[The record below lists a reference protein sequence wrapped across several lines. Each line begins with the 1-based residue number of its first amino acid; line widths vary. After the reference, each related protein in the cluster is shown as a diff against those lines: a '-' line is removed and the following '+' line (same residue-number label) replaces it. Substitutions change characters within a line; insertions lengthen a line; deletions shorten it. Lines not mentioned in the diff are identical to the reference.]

1 MTVIG
6 LSGYL
11 LDVLFR
17 QIQNRL
23 LWWQPMTNG
32 GGT

>member
-1 MTVIG
+1 
-6 LSGYL
+6 LSGFL

-17 QIQNRL
+17 QLQNRL

-32 GGT
+32 GVK